1 MHQIAVFNVFFV
13 DRFFERTN
21 SNSITWLFFCSSE
34 TSLQFPHLFFW
45 DSFIKNLRILIA
57 SFKACLACFP
67 KVLIGGEVGDS
78 WLAASAMEKCG
89 SLGEPPWQ

>member
-1 MHQIAVFNVFFV
+1 MVFFFALL
-13 DRFFERTN
+13 RLLFNSHISFFG
-21 SNSITWLFFCSSE
+21 IL
-34 TSLQFPHLFFW
+34 LL
-45 DSFIKNLRILIA
+45 KNLRILIA

-89 SLGEPPWQ
+89 SLGEPRRGNEFLLLGLKTLIRQR